1 MSFVKPITLSDNEFL
16 YYSRQLLLPD
26 WSESQQLALKQ
37 KTVLIIGL
45 GGLGCPAA
53 TYLAGA
59 GVGQLWLCDGDKV
72 ELSNLPRQP
81 LYRMAD
87 VGVLKATAAKT
98 ALSAYNPHIQITA
111 FSQNADEQMLHL
123 LLPKVDFVLDCS
135 DNLATKLLLNR
146 LCRQYHRSWAGAS
159 AVAYQGYSWFMPAS
173 VKEDNAASLP
183 QNITGCLQC
192 LGHNVPL
199 AVGGCASQGAYAPLV
214 ATLALQL
221 CMAALDFLR
230 GKAVTTRFQ
239 LYQHQNHNFVPL
251 SIAVDPQCPV
261 CQLPQLQNS
270 KTPLPAT
277 QPQQKSANKPE
288 ECQQ

>member
-26 WSESQQLALKQ
+26 WSENQQLALKQ

-81 LYRMAD
+81 LYKPAD

-98 ALSAYNPHIQITA
+98 ALSAYNPHINVAALNQY
-111 FSQNADEQMLHL
+111 ADEQMLHL
-123 LLPKVDFVLDCS
+123 LLPKVDLVLDCS
-135 DNLATKLLLNR
+135 DNLVTKLLLNR
-146 LCRQYHRSWAGAS
+146 LCLQYQLSWAGAS
-159 AVAYQGYSWFMPAS
+159 TVAYQGYSWFMPAQ
-173 VKEDNAASLP
+173 KAAEAL
-183 QNITGCLQC
+183 QRQTVTGCLQC

-214 ATLALQL
+214 ASLALQL
-221 CMAALDFLR
+221 CMSALDVLR
-230 GKAVTTRFQ
+230 GKAVTARFQ
-239 LYQHQNHNFVPL
+239 LYQHQNNNFVPL

-261 CQLPQLQNS
+261 CQLPQWQTSQN
-270 KTPLPAT
+270 PGPAT
-277 QPQQKSANKPE
+277 QQQQKSADKPE
-288 ECQQ
+288 ECQS

>member
-81 LYRMAD
+81 LYKPAD
-87 VGVLKATAAKT
+87 VGMLKATAAKA
-98 ALSAYNPHIQITA
+98 ALSAYNPFIQITA
-111 FSQNADEQMLHL
+111 FTQNADEQMLHL
-123 LLPKVDFVLDCS
+123 LLTKVDFVLDCS

-146 LCRQYHRSWAGAS
+146 LCLQYQRSWAGAS

-173 VKEDNAASLP
+173 VKEDKAASLP
-183 QNITGCLQC
+183 QNTTGCLQC

-199 AVGGCASQGAYAPLV
+199 AVGGCSSQGAYAPLV

-221 CMAALDFLR
+221 CITALDFLR
-230 GKAVTTRFQ
+230 GIAVKTRFQ
-239 LYQHQNHNFVPL
+239 LYQHQNQNFVPL
-251 SIAVDPQCPV
+251 SIAVDPQCSV
-261 CQLPQLQNS
+261 CQLPRLQHIKS
-270 KTPLPAT
+270 PLPAR
-277 QPQQKSANKPE
+277 PQQQKTCNQPE
-288 ECQQ
+288 EHGL